1 MQFTTDLLFF
11 SSLLKE
17 FKYKLTD
24 EDLSLLSE
32 LDNEIE
38 KMAISYYP
46 SSGIDTNDLFYA
58 NNKKLEE
65 LGELDPSIFIHSD
78 YLPYDKYEDIPF
90 NQMLREDNI
99 RILEQFKVSDENKS
113 ISIYKLKIPVSDD
126 FKWLIFF
133 QGYYNEA
140 VLAELIGSKIKV
152 PLVYSI
158 CDGITRGN
166 SFHPEAVSIPTIIY
180 PLLALDLGLK
190 FIITEQSFRSIKSM
204 FFHNTRFKKEL
215 RVFLNNILLVSK
227 NSSVSD
233 LLKLSDTE
241 LEIEVLKKL
250 SSIDELIL
258 NKNGVL
264 RSFNPRDD
272 YDDMVLKKLK

>member
-24 EDLSLLSE
+24 KDLSLLSE
-32 LDNEIE
+32 LNNEIE

-78 YLPYDKYEDIPF
+78 YYSHDRYQTITF
-90 NQMLREDNI
+90 NQILEEDNI
-99 RILEQFKVSDENKS
+99 RIVEQFKVSDENKS
-113 ISIYKLKIPVSDD
+113 IRIYKLKIPVSDD

-140 VLAELIGSKIKV
+140 VLTELIRSKIKV

-158 CDGITRGN
+158 VDGMTRGMGSCN
-166 SFHPEAVSIPTIIY
+166 TLQIPTIIY

-190 FIITEQSFRSIKSM
+190 FIITEQSFKVIKFLSE
-204 FFHNTRFKKEL
+204 HKDLSLTVL
-215 RVFLNNILLVSK
+215 RAGLNSILLVSK
-227 NSSVSD
+227 NSLVSD

-264 RSFNPRDD
+264 RSFNPSDTHN
-272 YDDMVLKKLK
+272 DMVLKKLK

>member
-46 SSGIDTNDLFYA
+46 SSGTDTNDLFYA

-78 YLPYDKYEDIPF
+78 YYSNDRYQDIPF

-113 ISIYKLKIPVSDD
+113 IRIYKLKIPVSDD

-158 CDGITRGN
+158 CDGMTLGN
-166 SFHPEAVSIPTIIY
+166 GFCNTLQIPTIIY
-180 PLLALDLGLK
+180 PFIALDLGLK
-190 FIITEQSFRSIKSM
+190 FIITEQSFKSIKFLIEHKHTSL
-204 FFHNTRFKKEL
+204 NDL
-215 RVFLNNILLVSK
+215 RAFLNNILLVSK

-272 YDDMVLKKLK
+272 YDDMVLKQLK

>member
-24 EDLSLLSE
+24 KDLSLLSE
-32 LDNEIE
+32 LNNEIE

-78 YLPYDKYEDIPF
+78 YLPYDKHEDIPF

-99 RILEQFKVSDENKS
+99 RILEQFKVYDENKS

-166 SFHPEAVSIPTIIY
+166 SFFQAASIPTIIY

-204 FFHNTRFKKEL
+204 FFHYPRFKKEL

-272 YDDMVLKKLK
+272 YNDMVLKKLK